1 MNSAPEKNSIS
12 LELLQDR
19 NQFLEEFNQR
29 NVCIL
34 DVLASSRDFQED
46 LNSERDN
53 TSIFKATF
61 QQLKRLL
68 PFHKMAI
75 YLNTDDNSFD
85 LSECLPLDCN
95 VEMEQEVDQKIREGS
110 FAWALGQNHPL
121 IVPGI
126 NEDQSVVLQVIATK
140 SRITGMFVGI
150 MPGGNRIIDAPSQN
164 ALTIILMN
172 TAYAL
177 ESNRLNNVIKDHVQN
192 LEQKVTERTRE
203 LQNARKIAETANRSK
218 SVFLANMSHELR
230 TPLNAVIGFSD
241 VLLSQSFGA
250 INEKQQE
257 YLGYIFQ
264 SSRHL
269 LDLINDILD
278 LSKIEANK
286 MELRLTD
293 VNMESI
299 LKNSIIMLKEIAHNR
314 KVQITLDIS
323 PSVPAQCKIDERMI
337 KQIMFNLLS
346 NAVKFSPA
354 SGHVSVHAAGGIK
367 STNLPQKAVSLLGE
381 GASLDGC
388 YLEINITDNGIGI
401 LPDDL
406 ERIFKPFE
414 QSDNST
420 TREFEG
426 TGLGLTLCREFLAL
440 HKGAIWAESNGPGT
454 GSTFRIILPQAL

>member
-1 MNSAPEKNSIS
+1 MNSEPENIS
-12 LELLQDR
+12 KELERLRDR
-19 NQFLEEFNQR
+19 NHFLEECNLR

-46 LNSERDN
+46 LNGEKDN
-53 TSIFKATF
+53 AAIFRATF

-68 PFHKMAI
+68 PFQKMAF

-85 LSECLPLDCN
+85 LSECQPPDCN
-95 VEMEQEVDQKIREGS
+95 AEMEHEVDQKIREGS
-110 FAWALGQNHPL
+110 FAWALSHNHPH

-126 NEDQSVVLQVIATK
+126 NEKQSVVLQVIATK

-150 MPGGNRIIDAPSQN
+150 MPGSNSIIDAPSQN
-164 ALTIILMN
+164 ALTIILLN

-177 ESNRLNNVIKDHVQN
+177 ESNRLNSIIKDHVQN

-203 LQNARKIAETANRSK
+203 LQSARKTAETANRSK

-241 VLLSQSFGA
+241 VLLSQSFGS

-257 YLGYIFQ
+257 YLGYVFQ

-293 VNMESI
+293 ANLESL
-299 LKNSIIMLKEIAHNR
+299 LKNSILMLKEIAHNR
-314 KVQITLDIS
+314 NVQISLNIA
-323 PSVPAQCKIDERMI
+323 PSVPAKSKIDERMI
-337 KQIMFNLLS
+337 KQVMFNLLS
-346 NAVKFSPA
+346 NAVKFSPDA
-354 SGHVSVHAAGGIK
+354 GHVSVHAAGGIK
-367 STNLPQKAVSLLGE
+367 LKGLPQKAVNLLGE
-381 GASLDGC
+381 AANIENS
-388 YLEINITDNGIGI
+388 YIEINITDSGIGI
-401 LPDDL
+401 LPEDL

-440 HKGAIWAESNGPGT
+440 HKGTIWAESNGRGA
-454 GSTFRIILPQAL
+454 GSTFRIILPQSL